1 MTSWTDDIGGGYH
14 DRWDG
19 IIDNPCPEC
28 RAPAGEKCFNAL
40 SKKPKHMPCWKRT
53 KVTA

>member
-1 MTSWTDDIGGGYH
+1 MTERFEEYGGGIH
-14 DRWDG
+14 DRWYG

-40 SKKPKHMPCWKRT
+40 SKKAKHVPCWKRQR
-53 KVTA
+53 VMS